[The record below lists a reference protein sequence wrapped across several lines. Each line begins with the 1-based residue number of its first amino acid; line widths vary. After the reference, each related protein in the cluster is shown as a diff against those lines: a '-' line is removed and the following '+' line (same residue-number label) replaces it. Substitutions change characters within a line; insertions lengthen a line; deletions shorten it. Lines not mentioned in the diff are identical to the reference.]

1 MAVYGLSEEAG
12 VSPQAWA
19 QLTPALV
26 QQQLSGACSPHPSVH
41 IQDQLSQ
48 TESESLTLG
57 ASLMLLGS
65 IREQGV
71 GTEKRGT
78 SKGGEGSGF
87 QGLRASVNRYPRTC

>member
-12 VSPQAWA
+12 VSPQAWV

-48 TESESLTLG
+48 AESESLPLG
-57 ASLMLLGS
+57 ASLVFLGP

-71 GTEKRGT
+71 GTEKRVRR
-78 SKGGEGSGF
+78 GG
-87 QGLRASVNRYPRTC
+87 

>member
-1 MAVYGLSEEAG
+1 MAVYGLSEETG

-48 TESESLTLG
+48 TESESLPRG

-71 GTEKRGT
+71 GTENEEPVKEGRVVDFKARGP
-78 SKGGEGSGF
+78 
-87 QGLRASVNRYPRTC
+87 V